1 MTEIGLVRAE
11 AAHDENNNH
20 NGKKLLRTD
29 IKWLRS
35 ISLATNINNVN
46 NNTLRHEK
54 VDKVVKNSL
63 PGLLLA
69 INGMEL

>member
-1 MTEIGLVRAE
+1 MTEIWLVHAE

-20 NGKKLLRTD
+20 NGKKLLQSD

-54 VDKVVKNSL
+54 LQKVLKDYL

-69 INGMEL
+69 ANNM

>member
-1 MTEIGLVRAE
+1 MTEIWLVHAE
-11 AAHDENNNH
+11 AAHDENNTH
-20 NGKKLLRTD
+20 NGKKLLKSAV
-29 IKWLRS
+29 KWLRS

-54 VDKVVKNSL
+54 LQKVLKDYL

-69 INGMEL
+69 TNNM

>member
-1 MTEIGLVRAE
+1 MTEIWLVHAE

-20 NGKKLLRTD
+20 NGKKLLQSD

-54 VDKVVKNSL
+54 LQKVLKDYL

-69 INGMEL
+69 TNNM